1 MLHTPNRGRFGWP
14 SASILGAY
22 KWRDGQF
29 VSDGRAE
36 DDDSQPIATLRLTS
50 EAWMGGGARWT
61 FLTHASKSPQ
71 YSAFASEPLE
81 AYVRRGE
88 PAPCPESVTSWKHWK
103 TNRCATRAVRHA
115 RRSARPF
122 PSSPAP
128 PAAHA
133 QLRAGALHDPLR
145 AGGAKVRVLR
155 AAAAADGAAGRRIR
169 AAEREHP
176 GPVHVGARRLRLRRL
191 RRAGEPRARRRGVHG
206 RDGVDV
212 HHAPQPVPGVRAP
225 AQGGVV
231 PRECDAVEVLERQ
244 GGAARM
250 RAARP
255 ARRAPPPAAEPT

>member
-22 KWRDGQF
+22 QWRDGQF

-103 TNRCATRAVRHA
+103 TNRCATD
-115 RRSARPF
+115 
-122 PSSPAP
+122 AP
-128 PAAHA
+128 PARGHTHPVPTAASRRA
-133 QLRAGALHDPLR
+133 QLRAGALHDPMR
-145 AGGAKVRVLR
+145 AGGAEVCVLR
-155 AAAAADGAAGRRIR
+155 AAAAADGAAGRRVR

-176 GPVHVGARRLRLRRL
+176 GAVHVGARRLRLRRL

-212 HHAPQPVPGVRAP
+212 HHPPQPVPRLRAP

-250 RAARP
+250 RPARP

>member
-1 MLHTPNRGRFGWP
+1 MLHAEGSSGNACCEEVHVLHTPNRGRFGWP

-103 TNRCATRAVRHA
+103 TNRCTT
-115 RRSARPF
+115 
-122 PSSPAP
+122 
-128 PAAHA
+128 PAAPCPTPRPPTSILPRHPPHA
-133 QLRAGALHDPLR
+133 QLQRGRFMIRCHRCPKYACC
-145 AGGAKVRVLR
+145 GGC
-155 AAAAADGAAGRRIR
+155 G
-169 AAEREHP
+169 
-176 GPVHVGARRLRLRRL
+176 
-191 RRAGEPRARRRGVHG
+191 
-206 RDGVDV
+206 
-212 HHAPQPVPGVRAP
+212 
-225 AQGGVV
+225 
-231 PRECDAVEVLERQ
+231 C
-244 GGAARM
+244 
-250 RAARP
+250 
-255 ARRAPPPAAEPT
+255 